1 MVQPRIGVNSADDS
15 HWGLGARG
23 AASISSA
30 AHAGQILLSQSTRE
44 LLRET
49 SFDEADVSD
58 LGEHRLKDLMP
69 AQRLFQLSV
78 PELEDEFPPLRSLEN
93 RPTNL
98 PVQPTPLVGRERE
111 IREVADMLAK
121 PDTRIVTLTGTGG
134 TGKTR
139 LGLQVAAELLDDF
152 TDGVFFVELAALADP
167 DLVLTTVA
175 QALALPA
182 SSGTAVLGRHLRERQ
197 ILLVVDN
204 FEHVIAA
211 APSVAEIA
219 GAAAAGRLV
228 VTSRVPLHLAGER
241 VYTVDPLEMP
251 DDADNVQRLIRCES
265 VELFASR
272 ARSARPDFA
281 VTGVNARPVAEIC
294 TALEGLPL
302 AIELAAT
309 RAGVLPPAAM
319 LERLDDRLKLLKGGA
334 PDAPARQHT
343 LRATIDWS
351 YDLLEPEQ
359 QRLFVRLAVF
369 AGGYTL
375 EAVESVCGEGI
386 DVVDGL
392 ASLTES
398 GLARVEGTEEE
409 PRFSMLETIR
419 EYAAER
425 LEESDEAEGLQRRH
439 AEHFLALAEEAEP
452 HLFGS
457 PGGWLDRLE
466 RELDNFR
473 AALDRLEAL
482 GDTELNMRLAGA
494 LWRFWYQRGPVA
506 EGRRRLEYVLSVD
519 DRPTAARAK
528 ALNGAAVML
537 LNTGDPETAKLRAEE
552 GIALHRSLG
561 DEWGAAY
568 SEFML
573 GSAMMVEGDQAQS
586 RPHLEKSI
594 RTFRELGDE
603 HSALLA
609 SRNLARGYHRLGNHQ
624 RALALYQDNLRR
636 ARATS
641 NDRMEASALGQ
652 LAEFALDEG
661 RVGDAASMLQASLR
675 IHSRL
680 GDVLDTTVDL
690 CTYAAVLVRQ
700 GRALTATRLLSSL
713 AALEDQVGGRSTYVK
728 ELRDE
733 VLPTIRSQLD
743 EAAFA
748 DAWEQGRKL
757 TLAEAV
763 TLALA
768 A

>member
-1 MVQPRIGVNSADDS
+1 
-15 HWGLGARG
+15 
-23 AASISSA
+23 
-30 AHAGQILLSQSTRE
+30 
-44 LLRET
+44 
-49 SFDEADVSD
+49 
-58 LGEHRLKDLMP
+58 
-69 AQRLFQLSV
+69 
-78 PELEDEFPPLRSLEN
+78 
-93 RPTNL
+93 
-98 PVQPTPLVGRERE
+98 
-111 IREVADMLAK
+111 
-121 PDTRIVTLTGTGG
+121 
-134 TGKTR
+134 
-139 LGLQVAAELLDDF
+139 
-152 TDGVFFVELAALADP
+152 
-167 DLVLTTVA
+167 
-175 QALALPA
+175 
-182 SSGTAVLGRHLRERQ
+182 
-197 ILLVVDN
+197 
-204 FEHVIAA
+204 
-211 APSVAEIA
+211 
-219 GAAAAGRLV
+219 
-228 VTSRVPLHLAGER
+228 
-241 VYTVDPLEMP
+241 
-251 DDADNVQRLIRCES
+251 VQRLIRCES

-609 SRNLARGYHRLGNHQ
+609 SRNLARSYHRLGNHQ